1 MTSFFAR
8 PQPQSF
14 YDELGL
20 EIPTV
25 PLQLL
30 FYVMLVFVIV
40 IGPVNFL
47 VLRKFRKEPLILL
60 TSPAVSLL
68 FCLLVVGFITLNE
81 GWYSRAKAFG
91 VTLLD
96 QEGRQAATLARLG
109 VYAPMHRAEVS
120 LSTPATCW
128 SSPMRARCWR
138 MWIRPRSSLPGCFSR
153 GFRSVIRL
161 SGCRRSAKSCGLR
174 RKRTASRW

>member
-1 MTSFFAR
+1 MALLDSLASNDEFFAR

-60 TSPAVSLL
+60 TTPAVSLL
-68 FCLLVVGFITLNE
+68 
-81 GWYSRAKAFG
+81 SA
-91 VTLLD
+91 
-96 QEGRQAATLARLG
+96 
-109 VYAPMHRAEVS
+109 
-120 LSTPATCW
+120 CW
-128 SSPMRARCWR
+128 SSA
-138 MWIRPRSSLPGCFSR
+138 SSR
-153 GFRSVIRL
+153 
-161 SGCRRSAKSCGLR
+161 
-174 RKRTASRW
+174 